1 MPAEGGD
8 PHDPPAASR
17 RRRRGRAGSSASG
30 IAWRAATAGLS
41 VTVVDEAPGRG
52 ASWAA
57 AGMLAPVTEV
67 HYGERPLLQLNLA
80 AAARWPG
87 FAAEVEEAAGRPTYR
102 PGGTLA
108 VARGRRRQRRPE
120 DLYRFQLRCGLEV
133 ERLRSREC
141 RQLEPGLAPGIR
153 GGVLAA
159 GDHQVDNRALV
170 EALLVACQ
178 RAGVRLVA
186 GRVAELAVEG
196 DRVTGVELAGGRAC
210 PPGRWC
216 WPPGA
221 GAGGW
226 GVAAEA
232 LVPVRPVKGSCC
244 TCGAG
249 RPAVVPAQRP
259 RAGGLRGAPGDGRV
273 VVGATVE
280 EQGFD
285 TRVTAGAVGD
295 LLRAALE
302 LLPDVAE
309 LELLE
314 TVVGLRS
321 PDNAPMLGPA
331 GPEGLVVATGHYRNG
346 ILLTPVTADAVAEL
360 LTTGRVPELIAP
372 FAPGRFAGASAGRRR
387 GGCRDRDRQRPAGRG
402 RPGQTVAG
410 LLARL
415 GHPPGGPGIA
425 VALNGEVVPRSA
437 WPTTGLDDDDPL
449 EVLGASKEVDRYGRL
464 TGGTR

>member
-1 MPAEGGD
+1 VVGG
-8 PHDPPAASR
+8 
-17 RRRRGRAGSSASG
+17 GVIGLG

-67 HYGERPLLQLNLA
+67 HYGERPLLGLNLA
-80 AAARWPG
+80 AAARWPS
-87 FAAEVEEAAGRPTYR
+87 FAAEVEEASGQPVGYR

-108 VARGRRRQRRPE
+108 VARDADDNAALE

-141 RQLEPGLAPGIR
+141 RQLEPGLAPSIR

-170 EALLVACQ
+170 EALMVACD
-178 RAGVRLVA
+178 RAGVRTVT
-186 GRVAELAVEG
+186 GRVAELATDG
-196 DRVTGVELAGGRAC
+196 DRVTGVVLAGGERLAAWVVVLAA
-210 PPGRWC
+210 GC
-216 WPPGA
+216 WS
-221 GAGGW
+221 GGV
-226 GVAAEA
+226 GGLAAEA
-232 LVPVRPVKGSCC
+232 LPPVRPVKGQLLYLR
-244 TCGAG
+244 GPAG
-249 RPAVVPAQRP
+249 EPLCQRNVRGLEVYVVPR
-259 RAGGLRGAPGDGRV
+259 GDGRV

-285 TRVTAGAVGD
+285 TRVTAAAVHD

-309 LELLE
+309 LELAE
-314 TVVGLRS
+314 TVVGLRPGS

-331 GPEGLVVATGHYRNG
+331 GPAGLVVATGHYRNG

-360 LTTGRVPELIAP
+360 LATGRVPDLIAP
-372 FAPGRFAGASAGRRR
+372 FAPDRFAR
-387 GGCRDRDRQRPAGRG
+387 GVPAETG
-402 RPGQTVAG
+402 
-410 LLARL
+410 
-415 GHPPGGPGIA
+415 
-425 VALNGEVVPRSA
+425 RSA
-437 WPTTGLDDDDPL
+437 
-449 EVLGASKEVDRYGRL
+449 S
-464 TGGTR
+464 

>member
-1 MPAEGGD
+1 MPHQDAADAVVVGGGVIGL
-8 PHDPPAASR
+8 A
-17 RRRRGRAGSSASG
+17 
-30 IAWRAATAGLS
+30 IAWRAAGAGMT

-67 HYGERPLLQLNLA
+67 HYGERPLLALNLA
-80 AAARWPG
+80 AAGQWPG
-87 FAAEVEEAAGRPTYR
+87 FAAEVEEASGQPVGYR

-108 VARGRRRQRRPE
+108 VARDADDNAALE
-120 DLYRFQLRCGLEV
+120 DLYRFQLSCGLEV

-141 RQLEPGLAPGIR
+141 RQLEPGLHPGIR

-170 EALLVACQ
+170 QALLVACE
-178 RAGVRLVA
+178 RAGVRMVT
-186 GRVAELAVEG
+186 GRVAELAADD
-196 DRVTGVELAGGRAC
+196 DRVTGVVLAGGRFLAA
-210 PPGRWC
+210 GVVVLAAGC
-216 WPPGA
+216 WSGA
-221 GAGGW
+221 LG

-232 LVPVRPVKGSCC
+232 LPPVRPVKGQLLYLRGPVDQPLSQRNVR
-244 TCGAG
+244 GLEVY
-249 RPAVVPAQRP
+249 VVPR
-259 RAGGLRGAPGDGRV
+259 GDGRV

-295 LLRAALE
+295 LLRAAQE

-309 LELLE
+309 LELAE
-314 TVVGLRS
+314 TVVGLRPGS

-360 LTTGRVPELIAP
+360 LATGRVPELIAP
-372 FAPGRFAGASAGRRR
+372 FGPQRFAGGVPAASGRRA
-387 GGCRDRDRQRPAGRG
+387 P
-402 RPGQTVAG
+402 
-410 LLARL
+410 
-415 GHPPGGPGIA
+415 
-425 VALNGEVVPRSA
+425 
-437 WPTTGLDDDDPL
+437 
-449 EVLGASKEVDRYGRL
+449 
-464 TGGTR
+464 